1 MVEFLSLAWVE
12 QLDAA
17 ARTLPAGDGPSER
30 MVVEQEIAGPRGTA
44 RYQVH
49 VSAAEVRVHAGAP
62 ASADVVLVTDLATA
76 VALHDGAVRA
86 QDALA
91 AGRLKVRGRAEA
103 LRACAP
109 RLAELAAAFT
119 AWRDDTTRPDEAL
132 PPSDTDAPG

>member
-1 MVEFLSLAWVE
+1 MADFLSLVWVE
-12 QLDAA
+12 ELDAA

-30 MVVEQEIAGPRGTA
+30 LIVEQEIAGPHGTA

-62 ASADVVLVTDLATA
+62 TGADVVLVTDLTTA
-76 VALHDGAVRA
+76 VALHQGAVRA

-91 AGRLKVRGRAEA
+91 EGRLKVRGRAEA

-109 RLAELAAAFT
+109 RLAELAAVFA
-119 AWRDDTTRPDEAL
+119 ARHGTT
-132 PPSDTDAPG
+132 TFPG